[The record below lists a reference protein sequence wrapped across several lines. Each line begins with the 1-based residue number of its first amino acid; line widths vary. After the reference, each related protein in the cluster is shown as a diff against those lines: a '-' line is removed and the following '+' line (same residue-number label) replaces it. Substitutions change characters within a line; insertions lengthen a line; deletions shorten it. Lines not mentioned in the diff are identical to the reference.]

1 MIQFEQEWLNG
12 GVSLGAAAG
21 WTADE
26 IRLVSELGYALA
38 EQGRNHE
45 AITIFEGLIA
55 LAPATTYF
63 ESALGALWLRENN
76 PARALPHLN
85 EALSADPDDIPSRVN
100 RGEVFLRLENYERA
114 RADLDFVLAKNIKA
128 EKQSLI
134 DQCVTRARALLFAVE
149 RFSQTPQ
156 LP

>member
-1 MIQFEQEWLNG
+1 MMQFEQEWISG

-26 IRLVSELGYALA
+26 IRLVSELGFALA

-55 LAPATTYF
+55 LAPATVYF
-63 ESALGALWLRENN
+63 ETALGALWLRENN

-85 EALSADPDDIPSRVN
+85 NALASDPNNIPTRVN
-100 RGEVFLRLENYERA
+100 RGEVFLRLENYEGA
-114 RADLDFVLAKNIKA
+114 RQDLELVLKQKNFTPDS
-128 EKQSLI
+128 SLLN
-134 DQCVTRARALLFAVE
+134 QCFTRARALLLTAE
-149 RFSQTPQ
+149 RLSAKD
-156 LP
+156 

>member
-1 MIQFEQEWLNG
+1 MIQFEQEWING

-21 WTADE
+21 WAADE
-26 IRLVSELGYALA
+26 IRLVSELGFALA

-63 ESALGALWLRENN
+63 EVALGALWLRENN

-85 EALSADPDDIPSRVN
+85 AALAADPEDIPTRVN
-100 RGEVFLRLENYERA
+100 RGEVFLRLENYDSA
-114 RADLDFVLAKNIKA
+114 RKDLKYALKRRNKI
-128 EKQSLI
+128 ETSNLLE
-134 DQCVTRARALLFAVE
+134 QCFTRARALLYTVE
-149 RFSQTPQ
+149 RFSNII
-156 LP
+156 